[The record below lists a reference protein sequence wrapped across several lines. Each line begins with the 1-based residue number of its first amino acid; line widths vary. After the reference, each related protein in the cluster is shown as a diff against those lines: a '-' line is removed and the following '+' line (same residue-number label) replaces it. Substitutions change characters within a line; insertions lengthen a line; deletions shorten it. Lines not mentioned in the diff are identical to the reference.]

1 MTAYIYDWLSLLFRW
16 GHLLA
21 GIAWIGGSFLYV
33 WIDNNLEKPAQW
45 KADKGIKG
53 DVWVI
58 HGGGI
63 YEFQKYE
70 VAPGKMP
77 EYLHWVKWESYFTW
91 LTGILLLCFIY
102 YGQAQS
108 YLMSSSSVFNSPLEA
123 VAASVALLVITIAI
137 YEGVIRTKLVNSGP
151 VFSCVMA
158 CYFLLFSY
166 IAWQLFPPRAA
177 AIHLGIAMG
186 TIMTGNVFL
195 GIVPA
200 QRVFVKDINENR
212 QPDVARA
219 EFAKLRSTHNNYLTL
234 PVLLCMISNHY
245 PMLYSHSQGWWLMVV
260 VAGVS
265 AYGRH
270 YFNLKNRGIKKP
282 HILFVTAIVLLA
294 LIVYMRPITPTLS
307 DDEISKDKL
316 DLLADKALV
325 IVEKHCTTCHAV
337 APTSPMFN
345 APPSGVVL
353 ESVEQI
359 KNLADR
365 VYTASVQSEYMP
377 LGNMSGMTKDER
389 EALGQFIL
397 TSKAVGGDITPV
409 ANDQ

>member
-70 VAPGKMP
+70 LAPDKMP
-77 EYLHWVKWESYFTW
+77 ALLHWVKWESYFTW

-108 YLMSSSSVFNSPLEA
+108 YLMSSSSIFQYPLQA
-123 VAASVALLVITIAI
+123 VAASVVLLVLTICI
-137 YEGVIRTKLVNSGP
+137 YEALIRTRFVNNGP
-151 VFSCVMA
+151 VFSCVMV
-158 CYFLLFSY
+158 CFFLLFSY
-166 IAWQLFPPRAA
+166 VAWQLFPPRAA
-177 AIHLGIAMG
+177 AIHLGIAIG
-186 TIMTGNVFL
+186 TIMVGNVFL

-200 QRVFVKDINENR
+200 QRMFLSDIEAGR
-212 QPDVARA
+212 QPNVTRA
-219 EFAKLRSTHNNYLTL
+219 AFAKLRSTHNNYLTL

-245 PMLYSHSQGWWLMVV
+245 PMLYSHSDGWWLMVA
-260 VAGVS
+260 VAGIS

-270 YFNLKNRGIKKP
+270 YFNLKNRGVKKP
-282 HILFVTAIVLLA
+282 YILLITAIMLIA
-294 LIVYMRPITPTLS
+294 LIIYVRPITPLLS
-307 DDEISKDKL
+307 AATVREENL
-316 DLLADKALV
+316 DSLGEKASS
-325 IVEKHCTTCHAV
+325 IVVKHCTSCHA
-337 APTSPMFN
+337 AEPKSPMFN
-345 APPSGVVL
+345 APPAGVVI
-353 ESVEQI
+353 ENVEQI
-359 KNLADR
+359 ESFADR
-365 VYTASVQSEYMP
+365 IYTVSVQSEYMP
-377 LGNMSGMTKDER
+377 LGNMSGMTQEER
-389 EALGQFIL
+389 EALGRFIL
-397 TSKAVGGDITPV
+397 LSKAAKNGSNFSAD
-409 ANDQ
+409 DQ